1 MSIISGQDWEPV
13 ILNNKKNTY
22 KDNSKKNNKSN
33 NELNNDLEETNIK
46 NPTVSLSNSLLIQNG
61 RLAQKL
67 SQKQLAQRL
76 NIDSKIIQGYESGKI
91 VPDVKLMIKIE
102 NILNIKLNKKKSQ

>member
-22 KDNSKKNNKSN
+22 NENSKKNNKSN
-33 NELNNDLEETNIK
+33 NESNNDLEETNK

-61 RLAQKL
+61 RMAKKL
-67 SQKQLAQRL
+67 TQKQLAQRL

-91 VPDVKLMIKIE
+91 VPDVKLMTRIE
-102 NILNIKLNKKKSQ
+102 NILCIKLNKKKSQ